1 MAIKMYNDEDTLH
14 VLQWQ
19 DILVLAT
26 EQKNTLILMI
36 WKHATPCREFKLFTM
51 NEKQDNKLSGIFIK
65 NNLS

>member
-1 MAIKMYNDEDTLH
+1 MVGYTCIGYGAKKYI
-14 VLQWQ
+14 
-19 DILVLAT
+19 
-26 EQKNTLILMI
+26 ILMI

>member
-26 EQKNTLILMI
+26 EQKNTFDD

>member
-1 MAIKMYNDEDTLH
+1 
-14 VLQWQ
+14 
-19 DILVLAT
+19 
-26 EQKNTLILMI
+26 MI